1 MIGNWSLGDYFKE
14 EQLNWIYEF
23 FVEKIGLDINR
34 IYATVF
40 EGDKYAPKDNTSIKI
55 LQSIFKK
62 YGIEG
67 KEGERIFTYGKDD
80 NWWQRGNAP
89 GELGGPD
96 SEIFYYLGEGTG
108 LGQNPAENQD
118 EFLEIGNSVF
128 MQYKMT
134 QDGGWEELSQK
145 NVDFGGGL
153 ERIALV
159 AQGKRDIYE
168 TDNFH
173 PIINEIEKLTGKYY
187 LENKEIT
194 KTMRILADHMR
205 ASTMLAMDGVLPS
218 NKDQGYILRRL
229 IRRMSKHARV
239 FNINE
244 AISPKLVN
252 TTIRILSWLYPELE
266 KKKDAITNIIGDE
279 EKKFHDILKK
289 MEPKVQKIIKK
300 TSTNEK
306 DLALAAFNLFQ
317 SSGYPLEIFIE
328 DLAQNN
334 LSINVERIN
343 NEYERIFGEHKNKS
357 RIGAKKKFKGGLADS
372 NEQTV
377 KYHTATHLIHQALND
392 VLQTGDIKQEGS
404 NITADRLRFDFYCSK
419 KPSSDDKKQVEEIVN
434 EKIVAK
440 LTVQNVIMDKKE
452 ADKLGVKSFFKEKY
466 EDKVKVYFIGNNEKN
481 IQDAYS
487 KELCGGPHVAN
498 TAEIGKITIYKLEK
512 IGNNKYRLYAK

>member
-1 MIGNWSLGDYFKE
+1 
-14 EQLNWIYEF
+14 
-23 FVEKIGLDINR
+23 
-34 IYATVF
+34 
-40 EGDKYAPKDNTSIKI
+40 
-55 LQSIFKK
+55 
-62 YGIEG
+62 
-67 KEGERIFTYGKDD
+67 
-80 NWWQRGNAP
+80 
-89 GELGGPD
+89 
-96 SEIFYYLGEGTG
+96 
-108 LGQNPAENQD
+108 
-118 EFLEIGNSVF
+118 
-128 MQYKMT
+128 
-134 QDGGWEELSQK
+134 
-145 NVDFGGGL
+145 
-153 ERIALV
+153 
-159 AQGKRDIYE
+159 
-168 TDNFH
+168 
-173 PIINEIEKLTGKYY
+173 
-187 LENKEIT
+187 
-194 KTMRILADHMR
+194 
-205 ASTMLAMDGVLPS
+205 
-218 NKDQGYILRRL
+218 
-229 IRRMSKHARV
+229 
-239 FNINE
+239 
-244 AISPKLVN
+244 
-252 TTIRILSWLYPELE
+252 LYPELE